1 MNIKPNLVKLL
12 LIYVLLLTPKIDTIY
27 TICMG
32 IIGVYEYF
40 W

>member
-1 MNIKPNLVKLL
+1 MNFKPILVKLTEL
-12 LIYVLLLTPKIDTIY
+12 LLLTPKIDTIY